1 MKTAESNDP
10 APKLYCASALGAFC
24 LGLGDLVSNGNAATV
39 LKIGEVLRQ
48 YVFWG
53 NDFGGGIPL
62 LLLGVLG
69 VCLCWVHEP
78 KTRVDAFSRGFS
90 VFAVLAVVTPYQ
102 PNPGGLDASVPMQ
115 KATLW
120 FSTVHASGPKTGE
133 APTGTAKII
142 LRPAGGAAVSEATV
156 TVRDAKSAK
165 IIAVERITSKE
176 FAIRKPAG
184 HYVVEVESPGF
195 RRTSSQLQIRN
206 ASEAYA
212 MPLEESSLPL
222 SLQRLTPPA
231 QATLRVDTGSGK

>member
-1 MKTAESNDP
+1 MQCHATKFISRCAVFGFWQPVCHLGGIPRRHALEESMKTPESNDP
-10 APKLYCASALGAFC
+10 APKLYYASALGAFC
-24 LGLGDLVSNGNAATV
+24 LGLGDLVSNGPAATV
-39 LKIGEVLRQ
+39 LKIGDVLRQ

-120 FSTVHASGPKTGE
+120 FGTVHASGPKTGE
-133 APTGTAKII
+133 AATGTAKII
-142 LRPAGGAAVSEATV
+142 L
-156 TVRDAKSAK
+156 
-165 IIAVERITSKE
+165 
-176 FAIRKPAG
+176 KP
-184 HYVVEVESPGF
+184 
-195 RRTSSQLQIRN
+195 T
-206 ASEAYA
+206 
-212 MPLEESSLPL
+212 
-222 SLQRLTPPA
+222 
-231 QATLRVDTGSGK
+231 